1 MLLLGFFFVCFFF
14 YSLCF
19 WCLLLFSLLAICHW
33 SELKRNQDTRQ
44 RRLLIGPLRIRACSR
59 EHSMVESWLEN
70 SRCWHWQCTSSKT
83 EVQGFH
89 GDLEKA
95 HEKICQMMLYNFVIF
110 FFIAVNAS
118 RIQKTIKKS
127 LNVSYYWFTFPPFW
141 YIAIHPSYRKFR
153 LRFEPYKAK
162 EHLCMQ
168 TAHCSC
174 EILKTLWFHCI
185 NWMLSCAMFL
195 TLDFIFCDTV
205 ICISFFTC
213 GSYLFVKKVM

>member
-1 MLLLGFFFVCFFF
+1 MLLLDFFFFF
-14 YSLCF
+14 YSLYF

-95 HEKICQMMLYNFVIF
+95 HEEICQMMLYNFVIC

-118 RIQKTIKKS
+118 RIQKTIKKVLMYHTTDS
-127 LNVSYYWFTFPPFW
+127 LSPLFDTLLYTPVT
-141 YIAIHPSYRKFR
+141 
-153 LRFEPYKAK
+153 
-162 EHLCMQ
+162 EHL
-168 TAHCSC
+168 
-174 EILKTLWFHCI
+174 
-185 NWMLSCAMFL
+185 
-195 TLDFIFCDTV
+195 
-205 ICISFFTC
+205 
-213 GSYLFVKKVM
+213 G

>member
-1 MLLLGFFFVCFFF
+1 MLLLGFFFF
-14 YSLCF
+14 YSLYF

-118 RIQKTIKKS
+118 RIQKTIRKS
-127 LNVSYYWFTFPPFW
+127 LNVSYYWLTFPLFDTLP
-141 YIAIHPSYRKFR
+141 YTPVTER
-153 LRFEPYKAK
+153 LGLSHTRQKNVYACK
-162 EHLCMQ
+162 LL
-168 TAHCSC
+168 TAHAKFWK
-174 EILKTLWFHCI
+174 LF
-185 NWMLSCAMFL
+185 
-195 TLDFIFCDTV
+195 
-205 ICISFFTC
+205 SFTASTECCHVQCF
-213 GSYLFVKKVM
+213 